1 MADNHTYFL
10 KKKWNW
16 NGVFF
21 PLVRVNRGR
30 RHHYIAVAS
39 LLVILKKT
47 KKTPNWNTIKRA
59 GKTSFRKLFEIE
71 TLMLLHT
78 ILNFLRRNKCRLN
91 LEASKVTG
99 KFSTDLNGIRIVLS
113 IFLLT
118 LNSIKFQVFPV
129 IQLLFLWLFLTL
141 PIF

>member
-39 LLVILKKT
+39 LLVILKKKP
-47 KKTPNWNTIKRA
+47 KKTQT
-59 GKTSFRKLFEIE
+59 E
-71 TLMLLHT
+71 TQL
-78 ILNFLRRNKCRLN
+78 KEQAKQV
-91 LEASKVTG
+91 LENYLK
-99 KFSTDLNGIRIVLS
+99 
-113 IFLLT
+113 
-118 LNSIKFQVFPV
+118 
-129 IQLLFLWLFLTL
+129 
-141 PIF
+141 